1 MGEEYDVAYL
11 TNSGSEAND
20 LAYNIARTYT
30 NNEKCFS
37 LRQSYHGIM
46 GNSYSLGGVNTWV
59 SNMPKLNEVH
69 KLTWPNTYR
78 RPNLT
83 VDQLIE
89 DSEEQKKAAAK
100 DRIAGVWVEPIQGE
114 GGIITMPDGY
124 LPKLHNLIKKYNG
137 VFICDEVQ
145 TGFGR
150 VGKDFW
156 GYKWLGVKPDI
167 IVTAKAMANGYPMGA
182 VITKKKIMSTFKQ
195 GYFNTYGGGPLQCR
209 LGLEVLKILKDE
221 KLP

>member
-30 NNEKCFS
+30 NSERCYS

-46 GNSYSLGGVNTWV
+46 GNSYSLSSVKTWN
-59 SNMPKLNEVH
+59 SSMPKLNEVH
-69 KLTWPNTYR
+69 KLAWPNSYR

-83 VDQLIE
+83 VDDLIT
-89 DSEEQKKAAAK
+89 DAEEQFSATSNGQ
-100 DRIAGVWVEPIQGE
+100 IAGVWAEPVMGA
-114 GGIITMPDGY
+114 GGIMPLPQGY
-124 LPKLHNLIKKYNG
+124 LPRLHDLVKKYNG
-137 VFICDEVQ
+137 VLICDEIQ

-150 VGKDFW
+150 IGKEFW
-156 GYKWLGVKPDI
+156 GFKWAGIKPDI